1 MRDLAAE
8 RAVLPDFMFFFI
20 NKMCIDG
27 EKTIPLWL
35 GNVWLGGNSEKV
47 FRGAVRLMV

>member
-1 MRDLAAE
+1 
-8 RAVLPDFMFFFI
+8 
-20 NKMCIDG
+20 MCIDG
-27 EKTIPLWL
+27 EKTIPLWLGNVWLGGNSDLWL